1 LTGRFVRYAGQSSY
15 TFFLTIKHL
24 TLCSFYTEL
33 DFEIFSWV
41 AFFRLV

>member
-15 TFFLTIKHL
+15 TFFLTTTHL

>member
-1 LTGRFVRYAGQSSY
+1 M
-15 TFFLTIKHL
+15 HL

-41 AFFRLV
+41 AFFRLM